1 MYQKSRHRTMKY
13 PAREYLLLIS
23 IMMQKWT
30 WRPREQKLVLYY
42 GMFYGTRNVTKECP
56 SNTKNMET

>member
-1 MYQKSRHRTMKY
+1 MKY